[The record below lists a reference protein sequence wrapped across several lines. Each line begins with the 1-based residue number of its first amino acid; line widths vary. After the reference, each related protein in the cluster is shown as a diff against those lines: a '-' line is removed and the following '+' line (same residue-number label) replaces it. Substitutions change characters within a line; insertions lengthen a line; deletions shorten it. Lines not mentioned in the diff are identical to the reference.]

1 MRANA
6 YANCCEL
13 MIVFSKGKPNT
24 FNPLKT
30 PTVRNGWEKAVF
42 GKGPD
47 AVNRKRPVELRKE
60 KTRTN
65 IWQYAVDLG
74 GSTADRVAFGHP
86 AIFPEKLAE
95 DHILSWSSPEDVVID
110 PMCGS
115 GTSCKMADIHRRKWI
130 GMEISGEYIE
140 IAKERMQLLK

>member
-1 MRANA
+1 M
-6 YANCCEL
+6 
-13 MIVFSKGKPNT
+13 G
-24 FNPLKT
+24 
-30 PTVRNGWEKAVF
+30 
-42 GKGPD
+42 
-47 AVNRKRPVELRKE
+47 
-60 KTRTN
+60 
-65 IWQYAVDLG
+65 LG

-95 DHILSWSSPEDVVID
+95 DHILSWSNPEDVVMD

-130 GMEISGEYIE
+130 GMDISGKYIE